1 MSGKLPQ
8 PLGGP
13 SPAEVSLS
21 AAPLVRVLAQVRF
34 PDVLKIDA
42 KDTVAGFQE
51 EIRED
56 YPLFE
61 QQPTQQVQL
70 QVGTGEP
77 VVRQVPG
84 SNLWRFMSAD
94 KNWRVSLSTAF
105 CTFECDSYT
114 SRDDFITRWTR
125 VLAAIEQTF
134 NPRIELRTGT
144 RYINQVKGDPFK
156 SLEKMVRTGILGIV
170 ATPDMRQQVR
180 HHLTEATLAVEEGEM
195 LLRFGILP
203 PNAVID
209 PGVMNPISEAS
220 WILDIDV
227 YSTAQGPFTVDK
239 LAASFRALAEREY
252 CVFRY
257 ITNEEFLKVYG
268 AKG

>member
-1 MSGKLPQ
+1 
-8 PLGGP
+8 
-13 SPAEVSLS
+13 
-21 AAPLVRVLAQVRF
+21 
-34 PDVLKIDA
+34 
-42 KDTVAGFQE
+42 
-51 EIRED
+51 
-56 YPLFE
+56 
-61 QQPTQQVQL
+61 
-70 QVGTGEP
+70 
-77 VVRQVPG
+77 
-84 SNLWRFMSAD
+84 MSAD